1 MGIMPSSTAVK
12 DVLERPNRTFTDS
25 TEDRLDLSQYPAPLE
40 NSANILLG
48 YKTREKPKSFFVV
61 GKVWSLILLGTGCVE
76 CSAGFCI
83 VMA

>member
-12 DVLERPNRTFTDS
+12 GVLERPNRIVTDS

-48 YKTREKPKSFFVV
+48 YKVQMRPKSFFVV
-61 GKVWSLILLGTGCVE
+61 GKVWSLTLLGTGCVE
-76 CSAGFCI
+76 CSTGFCV